1 MTAHPLIKDFT
12 HNEGSHCVNSLPSKA
27 QTLGKVQHAR
37 WTMATWRSSSSC
49 VRLVI
54 SDSHMARGSSS
65 RSAQPA
71 VTPRLGHRAVVREV
85 VHCEVLLPLQ
95 TLLPTA
101 AFVGPVRPG
110 ALCETGSFTGHAHT
124 SADAKGGSC
133 CAAPTKQLRAV
144 GGSAP
149 CIIEYLR
156 HIAAVT
162 DLVCK
167 TVRLAVLL
175 STDVEAQY
183 TVS

>member
-1 MTAHPLIKDFT
+1 MSTVCQVKLLK
-12 HNEGSHCVNSLPSKA
+12 L
-27 QTLGKVQHAR
+27 QHAR

-71 VTPRLGHRAVVREV
+71 VTPRLGHRAVVRDV
-85 VHCEVLLPLQ
+85 VHCEVLPPLQ

-101 AFVGPVRPG
+101 SFVGSVRPG
-110 ALCETGSFTGHAHT
+110 ALCETGSFTGHADT

-133 CAAPTKQLRAV
+133 RAAPTKQLKSV

-149 CIIEYLR
+149 CISEYLR
-156 HIAAVT
+156 ELHSCSDRLGVQDRQTGSAA
-162 DLVCK
+162 
-167 TVRLAVLL
+167 
-175 STDVEAQY
+175 
-183 TVS
+183 